1 MPSILQSCPVII
13 PNPAITPPITGYTVF
28 ITGPQGVTNNHN
40 VGVVCNG
47 YSHVVADGNYLVEV
61 SVDND
66 VGQSV
71 KTSTSPFSELFFVI
85 N

>member
-1 MPSILQSCPVII
+1 M
-13 PNPAITPPITGYTVF
+13 
-28 ITGPQGVTNNHN
+28 GVA
-40 VGVVCNG
+40 CNG
-47 YSHVVADGNYLVEV
+47 YSLVVADGNYLVEV

-71 KTSTSPFSELFFVI
+71 KTSTSPFSELFFVF